1 MEVDMDKQEAI
12 DMLNN
17 AVDLIQSLDG
27 NEDALEKAM
36 GHIDQAID
44 LIVKYA
50 VVE

>member
-1 MEVDMDKQEAI
+1 MDKQEAI

-36 GHIDQAID
+36 EHIDKAID
-44 LIVKYA
+44 LVVKYA
-50 VVE
+50 VEE